1 MSARDS
7 DVSSG
12 TRAQARVV
20 TPPSA
25 SAPPTDSNPLDD
37 RPGTT
42 GNEPNSVIIPPPG
55 PDRWRAAVVVPPP
68 AVDGNR
74 PVHQE
79 HSPFSRRKVVP
90 ATSPG
95 DLSAPGG
102 DASAGQP
109 APPSLATAVPTASR
123 EATEGDT
130 GLESTS
136 DRTWSDTRR
145 AAINTGL
152 RWTMV
157 ARPFIE
163 TANLLGVAVLAR
175 LVTPADFGR
184 WAIAMIVLTLATV
197 PTQAVQYSI
206 VQRDQIDRDHLHT
219 GVTLTI
225 LMGLGVCALCFVASY
240 TVVPNLFD
248 ARTAMLVRLTIPSSF
263 INSVNT
269 VQIATLTRR
278 LEFRR
283 LSLLDMMITVGG
295 TALAIPLAAIGLGGE
310 AMVLAL
316 LAASTVGFILLC
328 CWIRPPVPGFRLS
341 SARDLL
347 RAGIPA
353 ASSAASLVGF
363 QNCDYVIVGAR
374 LGALQAG
381 YYFRAYTL
389 GVVYQKKVSQVMYSL
404 GFPVMSRST
413 SDAEIHHL
421 RQRMLHTVT
430 LTLFPL
436 LTALAI
442 VAPKFVPWFYGPE
455 WHAAIVPVQLLTIGG
470 AAMLVAEAVI
480 VSMLATGRARAVAW
494 WGWGHFLAY
503 GAGVFAVAHF
513 GLPAVAAAAVLI
525 HTTFLIVAYL
535 QLHHG
540 CLRRAFNA
548 LAKDVFPA
556 VACSVGFAAVALPVS
571 VAASRLGIPTL
582 PYLITTSLAGGA
594 GYVLSLRLWFP
605 SELRHLRHLVRRLL
619 PGRTQRLLGRLVSR
633 PQPQSAA

>member
-1 MSARDS
+1 M
-7 DVSSG
+7 
-12 TRAQARVV
+12 

-25 SAPPTDSNPLDD
+25 DASPTGYPPPAH

-42 GNEPNSVIIPPPG
+42 GIEPTSVIIPPPG
-55 PDRWRAAVVVPPP
+55 PDTFAAVVVPPP
-68 AVDGNR
+68 GFDGKGQ
-74 PVHQE
+74 VHRE
-79 HSPFSRRKVVP
+79 PSPFSLRKVVL
-90 ATSPG
+90 ATPRG
-95 DLSAPGG
+95 DPTTRDD
-102 DASAGQP
+102 DASGRRSTLSSLP
-109 APPSLATAVPTASR
+109 APVPTAPR
-123 EATEGDT
+123 DEAEVEKGSEPNNEGAWS
-130 GLESTS
+130 ST
-136 DRTWSDTRR
+136 RQ

-206 VQRDQIDRDHLHT
+206 VQRDHIDRDHLKT
-219 GVTLTI
+219 GLTLTI
-225 LMGLGVCALCFVASY
+225 LLGLAVCAFCFAASY
-240 TVVPNLFD
+240 TIVPNVFD

-295 TALAIPLAAIGLGGE
+295 TGLAIPLAATGLNGE
-310 AMVLAL
+310 AIVLGL
-316 LAASTVGFILLC
+316 LGASSVGYILLC
-328 CWIRPPVPGFRLS
+328 CWVRPPVPNFRLG

-347 RAGIPA
+347 RSGFSA
-353 ASSAASLVGF
+353 ASGAASLVGF

-389 GVVYQKKVSQVMYSL
+389 GVVYQKKVSQVMMSL

-413 SDAEIHHL
+413 SDDEIAHL
-421 RQRMLHTVT
+421 RRRMLHIVT

-436 LTALAI
+436 LTVLAI
-442 VAPKFVPWFYGPE
+442 VAPRFVTWFYGPA

-480 VSMLATGRARAVAW
+480 VSLLASGRARAVAW

-503 GAGVFAVAHF
+503 GAGVFAVAHL
-513 GLPAVAAAAVLI
+513 GLPAVAGAAVVI
-525 HTTFLIVAYL
+525 HTVFLIVAYL

-540 CLRRAFNA
+540 SPRRAFNA
-548 LAKDVFPA
+548 LAADILPA
-556 VACSVGFAAVALPVS
+556 LACSVGLAAVALPVS
-571 VAASRLGIPTL
+571 VGASRLGIPTL
-582 PYLITTSLAGGA
+582 PYLLMTSLAGGA
-594 GYVLSLRLWFP
+594 GYLLSLRLWFP
-605 SELRHLRHLVRRLL
+605 SELVHLRRLGRRLL
-619 PGRTQRLLGRLVSR
+619 PGPPRRLLGRLLSR